1 MPPPG
6 SIQFHMTE
14 PLLGRSIDR
23 LEDARFVQG
32 RGRYVAD
39 LAAPNALHGVVVR
52 SPHAH
57 ARIAAIGAEAARK
70 MPDVAAVLTG
80 AELAADK
87 IGPMPCA
94 VTAIPMT
101 TPLLVPPYHAL
112 AQGVVR
118 YVGEP
123 VAFVV
128 AASAEAARDAA
139 EAVVVD
145 YEPLPP
151 VVAIADA
158 ISPDAPS
165 IWPEAS
171 GNFAFQFNRGEIGPV
186 QTALRDAAHVVEC
199 ELINNRVVAAPMET
213 RGAIGE
219 FDAAS
224 GRLHLTASAAGAHA
238 IRDLLAHGVFRIDRE
253 KLRVSIPDVGGGFGM
268 KNVLYPEWVLVLWA
282 ARRLGR
288 PVRWIGDR
296 SEDFTGSA
304 HGRDSLI
311 RVRLGLDRDGRL
323 LALETKVFANLG
335 AYVSTVAPAVPTM
348 AMASAMGGVYDIPL
362 IAFETRGVFTNT
374 TPVDAY
380 RGAGKPEANY
390 LIERCID
397 IAAHQLGMDA
407 LKLRRKN
414 IMRRFPYASAMGLN
428 VEQGSFAHAIDHA
441 ATAAEGFKARAR
453 SSRKQGRLRGLGLA
467 CFLETA
473 RGQPNEVAK
482 VGFGEDG
489 LIDLKVG
496 THSSGQGHETT
507 YAQIAADALGLPL
520 DRFRFR
526 QGDTND
532 LDSGGGHG
540 GARSMHQGGTA
551 LLMAAEG
558 LIDNARRLAAR
569 LLQAGVDAIQYQ
581 AGMLRV
587 AATGQEISLDEVA
600 RASFQSAGDDVAPG
614 LAHKATHLCDRYTF
628 PNGCHVA
635 EVEIDPA
642 TGEVRLDRYVIF
654 DDYGRLLDPR
664 QTLGQVHGGV
674 VQGIGQALFEQALF
688 DAETGQILS
697 GSLMDY
703 ALPRAGDLP
712 AFEGDLTPDFP
723 SRANRLG
730 VKGSGQAGA
739 IAAPAT
745 IMNAVMNALAPLGV
759 QHLDMPAT
767 PSRIWHA
774 IQTAARSPKAR
785 VDAAASAD

>member
-1 MPPPG
+1 MAAIAFT
-6 SIQFHMTE
+6 SAQFHTTGMTE
-14 PLLGRSIDR
+14 PLLGRSINR

-32 RGRYVAD
+32 RGRYIAD
-39 LAAPNALHGVVVR
+39 LATPNALHGVVVR

-57 ARIAAIGAEAARK
+57 ARIRVLQVDAARR
-70 MPDVAAVLTG
+70 MPGVVAVLTG
-80 AELAADK
+80 SDLASDH
-87 IGPMPCA
+87 IGPLPCA
-94 VTAIPMT
+94 VTHISMT
-101 TPLLVPPYHAL
+101 TPLVVPPCHAL
-112 AQGVVR
+112 ARDVVR

-128 AASAEAARDAA
+128 ADSAESARDAA

-145 YEPLPP
+145 YEPLAP
-151 VVAIADA
+151 VVVITDA
-158 ISPDAPS
+158 VMPGAPP
-165 IWPEAS
+165 IWPEARD
-171 GNFAFQFNRGEIGPV
+171 NIAFQFNRGEISPV
-186 QTALRDAAHVVEC
+186 EAAIGSAAHVVEC
-199 ELINNRVVAAPMET
+199 ELVNNRVVAASLET
-213 RGAIGE
+213 RGALGE

-238 IRDLLAHGVFRIDRE
+238 IRDLLANSIFHIPRE
-253 KLRVSIPDVGGGFGM
+253 QLRVSIPDVGGGFGM

-288 PVRWIGDR
+288 PVQWIGDR
-296 SEDFTGSA
+296 GEDFVASV
-304 HGRDSLI
+304 HGRDSII
-311 RVRLGLDRDGRL
+311 RARLALDQDGRF
-323 LALETKVFANLG
+323 LALDTQVLANLG
-335 AYVSTVAPAVPTM
+335 AYVSTVAPVVPTM

-362 IAFETRGVFTNT
+362 IAFQAQGVFTNT

-390 LIERCID
+390 LIERLID
-397 IAAHQLGMDA
+397 ISAAKLGMDA

-414 IMRRFPYASAMGLN
+414 IVSRFPYASAMGLSI
-428 VEQGSFAHAIDHA
+428 EQGHFGYAIDHA
-441 ATAAEGFKARAR
+441 VAAAAGFKARQK
-453 SSRKQGRLRGLGLA
+453 SSRARGRLRGLGYA

-473 RGQPNEVAK
+473 RGQPNEVAE
-482 VGFGEDG
+482 VSFSEDG

-496 THSSGQGHETT
+496 THSNGQGHETT
-507 YAQIAADALGLPL
+507 YAQIAADALGLPP

-526 QGDTND
+526 QGDTDD

-558 LIDNARRLAAR
+558 VIENARRLAAR
-569 LLQAGVDAIQYQ
+569 LLQISVDAVSYE
-581 AGMLRV
+581 AGLLRV
-587 AATGQEISLDEVA
+587 ATTGQEISVDEVA
-600 RASFQSAGDDVAPG
+600 RVSYQVPGDDIAPG

-642 TGEVRLDRYVIF
+642 TGEVKLERYVIF

-664 QTLGQVHGGV
+664 LTLGQVHGGV
-674 VQGIGQALFEQALF
+674 VQGIGQALFEHALY
-688 DAETGQILS
+688 DVETGQILS

-703 ALPRAGDLP
+703 ALPRAGDIP
-712 AFEGDLTPDFP
+712 SFEGSLTPDFP
-723 SRANRLG
+723 SSANRLG

-759 QHLDMPAT
+759 THLDMPAT

-774 IQTAARSPKAR
+774 IRAAQR
-785 VDAAASAD
+785 

>member
-1 MPPPG
+1 
-6 SIQFHMTE
+6 MTE

>member
-1 MPPPG
+1 
-6 SIQFHMTE
+6 MTE
-14 PLLGRSIDR
+14 PLLGRSVNR
-23 LEDARFVQG
+23 LEDERFVRG

-39 LAAPNALHGVVVR
+39 LMAPEALHGVVVR

-57 ARIAAIGAEAARK
+57 ARIVAIDADAARQ
-70 MPDVAAVLTG
+70 MPGVAAVLTG
-80 AELAADK
+80 QDLAADDL
-87 IGPMPCA
+87 GPLPCA
-94 VTAIPMT
+94 VTTVPMT
-101 TPLLVPPYHAL
+101 TPLVVPPCYAL
-112 AQGVVR
+112 ARDTVR

-128 AASAEAARDAA
+128 AETEGAARDAA

-145 YEPLPP
+145 YAPLPP

-158 ISPDAPS
+158 VQPNTPAV
-165 IWPEAS
+165 WPEAR
-171 GNFAFQFNRGEIGPV
+171 GNIGFRFNRGEIGPV
-186 QTALRDAAHVVEC
+186 EAAIRDAAHVVEC
-199 ELINNRVVAAPMET
+199 ELVNNRVVAAPMET
-213 RGAIGE
+213 RGALGE

-224 GRLHLTASAAGAHA
+224 SRLHLTASAAGAHA
-238 IRDLLAHGVFRIDRE
+238 IRDLLADGVFRIGRD

-288 PVRWIGDR
+288 QVAWIGDR
-296 SEDFTGSA
+296 SEDFTGSV

-311 RVRLGLDRDGRL
+311 RARLALDGDGRF
-323 LALETKVFANLG
+323 LALETKVLANLG
-335 AYVSTVAPAVPTM
+335 AYVSTVAPVVPTM
-348 AMASAMGGVYDIPL
+348 AMASAMGGVYAIPL
-362 IAFETRGVFTNT
+362 IAFQSSGVFTHT

-397 IAAHQLGMDA
+397 IAAAQLGLDP

-414 IMRRFPYASAMGLN
+414 IFRRFPYASAMGLT
-428 VEQGSFAHAIDHA
+428 VEQGRFAHAIDHA
-441 ATAAEGFKARAR
+441 AKAAAGFEARRRA
-453 SSRKQGRLRGLGLA
+453 SRKQGRLRGLGYA

-473 RGQPNEVAK
+473 RGTPNEVAEVR
-482 VGFGEDG
+482 VGDDG
-489 LIDLKVG
+489 RIDLMVG
-496 THSSGQGHETT
+496 THSNGQGHETT
-507 YAQIAADALGLPL
+507 YAQIAADAFGLPAE
-520 DRFRFR
+520 RFRFR
-526 QGDTND
+526 QGDTDD

-558 LIDNARRLAAR
+558 VIENARRLAAR
-569 LLQAGVDAIQYQ
+569 LLQASVEAVRYE

-587 AATGQEISLDEVA
+587 AATGQEISLEEVA
-600 RASFQSAGDDVAPG
+600 RASRQTPGDDVAPG
-614 LAHKATHLCDRYTF
+614 LAHRATHLCDRYTF

-635 EVEIDPA
+635 EVEIDPE
-642 TGEVRLDRYVIF
+642 TGKVRLDRYVIF

-674 VQGIGQALFEQALF
+674 VQGIGQALFEHALF
-688 DAETGQILS
+688 DPETGQNLS

-703 ALPRAGDLP
+703 ALPRADDIP
-712 AFEGDLTPDFP
+712 FFEGDLTDDFP

-745 IMNAVMNALAPLGV
+745 IMNAVVNALAPLGV
-759 QHLDMPAT
+759 KRLDMPAT
-767 PSRIWHA
+767 SARIWQA
-774 IQTAARSPKAR
+774 IRAAGSQTS
-785 VDAAASAD
+785 D

>member
-1 MPPPG
+1 
-6 SIQFHMTE
+6 MTE
-14 PLLGRSIDR
+14 PLLGRSINR
-23 LEDARFVQG
+23 LEDERFVQG
-32 RGRYVAD
+32 RGRYIAD

-57 ARIAAIGAEAARK
+57 ARVIAIRVDAARQ
-70 MPDVAAVLTG
+70 MPGVAAVLTG
-80 AELAADK
+80 QDLASDH
-87 IGPMPCA
+87 IGPLPCA
-94 VTAIPMT
+94 VTHIPMT
-101 TPLLVPPYHAL
+101 TPLVVPPCHAL
-112 AQGVVR
+112 VRGIVR

-123 VAFVV
+123 IAFVV
-128 AASAEAARDAA
+128 AESEQSARDAA
-139 EAVVVD
+139 EAIVVE
-145 YEPLPP
+145 YEQLAP
-151 VVAIADA
+151 VVSMADA
-158 ISPDAPS
+158 VLKGTPLV
-165 IWPEAS
+165 WPEA
-171 GNFAFQFNRGEIGPV
+171 NNNIAFQFNRGEIGPV
-186 QTALRDAAHVVEC
+186 EAAISSAAHVVEC
-199 ELINNRVVAAPMET
+199 ELVNNRVVATPLET
-213 RGAIGE
+213 RGAHGA

-224 GRLHLTASAAGAHA
+224 GRLHLIASAAGAHA
-238 IRDLLAHGVFRIDRE
+238 IRDLLADSVFRIPRE

-282 ARRLGR
+282 ARRIGR

-296 SEDFTGSA
+296 SEDFVGSA

-311 RVRLGLDRDGRL
+311 RARLALDRHGRF
-323 LALETKVFANLG
+323 LALDTKVLANLG
-335 AYVSTVAPAVPTM
+335 AYVSTVAPVVPTM

-362 IAFETRGVFTNT
+362 IAFETKGVFTNT

-397 IAAHQLGMDA
+397 IAAAELGMDA

-414 IMRRFPYASAMGLN
+414 IIRRFPYQSAMGLS

-441 ATAAEGFKARAR
+441 VAAAAGFGARRKNSRAR
-453 SSRKQGRLRGLGLA
+453 GRLRGLGYA

-473 RGQPNEVAK
+473 RGQPNEVAE
-482 VGFGEDG
+482 VRVREDG
-489 LIDLKVG
+489 RIDLKVG
-496 THSSGQGHETT
+496 THSNGQGHETT
-507 YAQIAADALGLPL
+507 YAQIAADTLGLPL
-520 DRFRFR
+520 ERFAFR
-526 QGDTND
+526 QGDTDD

-551 LLMAAEG
+551 LLLAAEG
-558 LIDNARRLAAR
+558 LIENARRLAAR
-569 LLQAGVDAIQYQ
+569 LLQTNVDAVHYER
-581 AGMLRV
+581 GMLRV

-600 RASFQSAGDDVAPG
+600 RVSYQMPGDDVAPG
-614 LAHKATHLCDRYTF
+614 LTHRATHLCDRYTF

-642 TGEVRLDRYVIF
+642 TGEVKLDRYVIS

-664 QTLGQVHGGV
+664 LTLGQVHGGV
-674 VQGIGQALFEQALF
+674 VQGIGQALFEHAQF
-688 DAETGQILS
+688 DAETGQLLS

-703 ALPRAGDLP
+703 ALPRADDIPL
-712 AFEGDLTPDFP
+712 FEGNLTPDFP

-745 IMNAVMNALAPLGV
+745 IMNAVMNALTPLGV
-759 QHLDMPAT
+759 RHLDMPAT

-774 IQTAARSPKAR
+774 IEAAKLR
-785 VDAAASAD
+785 